1 MVPLP
6 LCTSTESE
14 PTVGFPLA
22 PLQLR
27 VPAPTLAF
35 GQNCQL
41 STVVSNDQTLRDP
54 DAEVHK
60 GGGAASG
67 PAKINRLLTQDSGL
81 TSAECFV
88 VCLRAA
94 AKFLA
99 QYDKDEWR
107 DMIKHASELLS
118 QHAALYKQ
126 SSDDSAYANKNSRPV
141 SARRF
146 WWSWR

>member
-67 PAKINRLLTQDSGL
+67 PADVPPVEAPPVDAPPLDAPPLDAPPAL
-81 TSAECFV
+81 ASA
-88 VCLRAA
+88 
-94 AKFLA
+94 
-99 QYDKDEWR
+99 
-107 DMIKHASELLS
+107 
-118 QHAALYKQ
+118 
-126 SSDDSAYANKNSRPV
+126 P
-141 SARRF
+141 
-146 WWSWR
+146 